1 MSATTTLSARPG
13 TGGTAGRAARTRRRT
28 PWVVGAGMLLVL
40 VVVSVLTRDSA
51 RFDGALDPRNPGR
64 DGAQALARVLDAH
77 GAPVTVARGQ
87 DQLLATPVD
96 AGTTVVVT
104 DPGELGPSTL
114 RTLRRHADGAAALV
128 LVGPAATLA
137 ALLDVDTSGAV
148 TGTRTAGC
156 DTPLVR
162 GLSLRARDADGLD
175 GLDGTGCFGAT
186 LGRVGGTWTLSS
198 PGSLANTH
206 LREAD
211 NAAVGL
217 RLLGQGDS
225 VLWYVADSAD
235 TPADDGVDLA
245 GLLPPWLVP
254 SLLLLSAALV
264 ALVLWRGRRLGPLV
278 TEPLPVVVR
287 AVEST
292 RSRGRLYRRTAD
304 RQHVA
309 DVLAGATRR
318 RLLEV
323 LGLPRSTRTEA
334 LVAAVAART
343 GRDPREVHD
352 LLTGS
357 TSGAAGSRKDA
368 PLVGLGPR
376 LLELEDEV
384 RSP

>member
-1 MSATTTLSARPG
+1 MSTAT
-13 TGGTAGRAARTRRRT
+13 GTATSTGPALRGRRRT
-28 PWVVGAGMLLVL
+28 PWVVGALMLLVL
-40 VVVSVLTRDSA
+40 VVVSVLTRDTA

-87 DQLLATPVD
+87 DQLIDAPVD
-96 AGTTVVVT
+96 ATTTVVVT

-114 RTLRRHADGAAALV
+114 RTLRTRAEGAAALV
-128 LVGPAATLA
+128 LVGRAATLA
-137 ALLDVDTSGAV
+137 PLLDLDTTGAV
-148 TGTRTAGC
+148 TGTRAAGC
-156 DTPLVR
+156 DAPVTQD
-162 GLSLRARDADGLD
+162 LSLRTRDADGLD
-175 GLDGTGCFGAT
+175 GLDCFGAT
-186 LGRVGGTWTLSS
+186 LGRVDGTWVLTS
-198 PGSLANTH
+198 PGSLTNAH
-206 LREAD
+206 VLEAD

-225 VLWYVADSAD
+225 VVWYVADSAD

-245 GLLPPWLVP
+245 GLLPPWLLP
-254 SLLLLSAALV
+254 ALLLLAAALV

-278 TEPLPVVVR
+278 TEPIPVVVR

-304 RQHVA
+304 RQHAARVLVA
-309 DVLAGATRR
+309 ATRR

-323 LGLPRSTRTEA
+323 LGLPRGTPTET
-334 LVAAVAART
+334 LVVAVAART
-343 GRDPREVHD
+343 GRDPHDVHD

-357 TSGAAGSRKDA
+357 LLGTATKKDT
-368 PLVGLGPR
+368 PLVGLGQR

-384 RSP
+384 RTP